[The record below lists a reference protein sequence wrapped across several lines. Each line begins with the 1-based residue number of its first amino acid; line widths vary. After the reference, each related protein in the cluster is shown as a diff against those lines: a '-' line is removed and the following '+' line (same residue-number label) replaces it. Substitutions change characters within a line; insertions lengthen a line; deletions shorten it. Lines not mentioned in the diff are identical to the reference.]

1 MASPI
6 RGNTSKGESVLRK
19 KECCD
24 HVLTS
29 LEHSI
34 FIPIQGKLSQRTIF
48 QALTA
53 MAVNH
58 QSIHSISNSL
68 TLAPCETSIRYHLNK
83 LSIQELESVNSQILT
98 EYADA
103 VLKRGRRY
111 QFAIDYTHDPYYGK
125 KNEENTDYII
135 RSRLKKST
143 TDFYSYI
150 TLYVTTRDRQFT
162 LAVFP
167 IRQGFS
173 KVHYLAQC

>member
-6 RGNTSKGESVLRK
+6 RGNTSRGESVLRK

-24 HVLTS
+24 LVITS

-34 FIPIQGKLSQRTIF
+34 SIHIQGKLSQRTIF

-53 MAVNH
+53 MAVDH

-68 TLAPCETSIRYHLNK
+68 TLAPCETSMRYHLNK
-83 LSIQELESVNSQILT
+83 LSIQDLEPINNQILT
-98 EYADA
+98 GYIDA
-103 VLKRGRRY
+103 VLKRGHPY

-125 KNEENTDYII
+125 KNEENEDYII

-143 TDFYSYI
+143 TDFIHISHCMSLQEIGSLPWQCFLLDRGFQRFI
-150 TLYVTTRDRQFT
+150 TWLNV
-162 LAVFP
+162 
-167 IRQGFS
+167 
-173 KVHYLAQC
+173 